1 MTGGAGEPSSVDG
14 AAQAPRGGRRPAP
27 VDGRRPRGIAV
38 RLLAAAVLVVLA
50 GGVAGWVVAAVIGP
64 TVFDEHLHR
73 AEATPGSMSQHA
85 QEAFAS
91 ASQVT
96 LAVALGT
103 SVVVSL
109 GVSVFQAR
117 RIRSALGAMAASAG
131 QVAAGGRDVRVP
143 EPGMG
148 REFSDLATAL
158 NGMAARLDRD
168 AAMRRRLTDDVAHEL
183 RTPVATITAYLDA
196 IEDGVQE
203 LSPETVEV
211 LREQAARLTRLAS
224 DLAAV
229 TRAESDDVALA
240 TTPTRPDAL
249 MAAAGR
255 AAQEGFA
262 ERGVALEAG
271 ADVGL
276 PTVDVDP
283 VRLGQVLAN
292 LLDNALRHTPP
303 GGSVRLE
310 ASRAGEHVR
319 FVVADTGDGIDAEH
333 LPHVFER
340 FYRVDAAR
348 DRGSGGS
355 GIGLAVVRALVEAH
369 GGTVV
374 AESAGRGAGARF
386 VVDLPAPA
394 PPTRA

>member
-1 MTGGAGEPSSVDG
+1 VTGGAGAPSGVDG
-14 AAQAPRGGRRPAP
+14 VAQAASGGRRAAP
-27 VDGRRPRGIAV
+27 VDGRRPRGIAL

-64 TVFDEHLHR
+64 TVFHEHLHR
-73 AEATPGSMSQHA
+73 AEETPGSMAQHA

-158 NGMAARLDRD
+158 NGMAARLDQD

-196 IEDGVQE
+196 VEDGVQE

-229 TRAESDDVALA
+229 TRAENDGVALA

-249 MAAAGR
+249 VAAAGR

-374 AESAGRGAGARF
+374 AESAGRGTGARF
-386 VVDLPAPA
+386 VVDLP
-394 PPTRA
+394 PPSAGA